1 VNILRVTLGFRMAL
15 LQDTKLMKYSEEKS
29 FIREYPRIFFFN
41 KNDNSKF
48 LGFQN
53 NPLFTL
59 FQNDV
64 TNFGKFK
71 IPIRS
76 LTIFYFILRLL
87 SLYLSNCENVTAISK
102 NDTWKET
109 IAEAEVIGL
118 ALLWRLKTVDKQQ
131 FLFFSFQK
139 FSF

>member
-15 LQDTKLMKYSEEKS
+15 LQDTKLMKYSEVIHSWIPEN
-29 FIREYPRIFFFN
+29 FFFN
-41 KNDNSKF
+41 KNYNSVF

-53 NPLFTL
+53 NPLFNH
-59 FQNDV
+59 FSEWRYKFWRIQNS
-64 TNFGKFK
+64 N
-71 IPIRS
+71 PIFNNIFFTTS
-76 LTIFYFILRLL
+76 LN
-87 SLYLSNCENVTAISK
+87 LSNFENVTAISK
-102 NDTWKET
+102 NNTWNET
-109 IAEAEVIGL
+109 VAEAEVIGL